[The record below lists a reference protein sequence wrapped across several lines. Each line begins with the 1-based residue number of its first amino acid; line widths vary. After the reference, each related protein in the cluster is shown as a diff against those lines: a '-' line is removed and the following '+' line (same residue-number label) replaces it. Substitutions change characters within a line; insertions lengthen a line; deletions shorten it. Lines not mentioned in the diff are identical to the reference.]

1 MIEDL
6 INCLK
11 SKKFIPHDNG
21 YIRKTK
27 FGDIFVSINE
37 KEQRITF
44 LFFTIKDEKIFEIR
58 QVHSLRYL
66 PYFYLNLNDW
76 VSTILVR
83 ICEEYIHQE
92 LFVFD

>member
-11 SKKFIPHDNG
+11 SKKFIPHDKG

-27 FGDIFVSINE
+27 FGDIFVSVNKI
-37 KEQRITF
+37 EQSITF

-58 QVHSLRYL
+58 QVYSLRYL
-66 PYFYLNLNDW
+66 PHFYLNDW
-76 VSTILVR
+76 INMILVR

>member
-27 FGDIFVSINE
+27 FGDIFVSING
-37 KEQRITF
+37 KEQKITF

-58 QVHSLRYL
+58 QVYSLRYL
-66 PYFYLNLNDW
+66 PHFYLNDW
-76 VSTILVR
+76 INMILFR
-83 ICEEYIHQE
+83 ICEEYIQQE